1 MRYLLIL
8 LLALGI
14 SGCGQKGEK
23 LATVDGRAV
32 TRSEFDA
39 YLKFKRINAADDH
52 RRAGLLDQYLQRTAL
67 AAAIEKT
74 DVLDKQLIDAELTE
88 FRTQMLISRYF
99 EAYLK
104 DKAGEDAV
112 RNYYNTHAGDYEEHQ
127 VHVAHI
133 LIRTNPKMT
142 ETERKAKLTAAQE
155 AYGKLRKGDDFAKV
169 AEQYSEDK
177 ISAKKGG
184 DLGWIKEGGIDGTF
198 SKTAFELEPGA
209 VSEPLE
215 TPFGYHVLKVLEAP
229 RVVKKSFEAVAGDI
243 RYRLRNEAKKAEL
256 ERLTA
261 KVKVEKK

>member
-1 MRYLLIL
+1 MRYILIL

-14 SGCGQKGEK
+14 SGCGQKEKK
-23 LATVDGRAV
+23 LATVGGKAV
-32 TRSEFDA
+32 TQAQFDA
-39 YLKFKRINAADDH
+39 YLKFKHINAKDDH

-74 DVLDKQLIDAELTE
+74 DVLDKQLIAAELAE
-88 FRTQMLISRYF
+88 FRKQMLISRYF

-112 RNYYNTHAGDYEEHQ
+112 RNYYNAHAGDYEEHQ

-142 ETERKAKLTAAQE
+142 ETERKAKLTVAQE
-155 AYGKLRKGDDFAKV
+155 AYAKVHQGADFAKI

-184 DLGWIKEGGIDGTF
+184 DLGWIKEGSIDRTF
-198 SKTAFELEPGA
+198 SKTAFELAPGS
-209 VSEPLE
+209 VSEPFE

-256 ERLTA
+256 KRLMA
-261 KVKVEKK
+261 GVKVEKK